1 MEVMTLK
8 VTILFIA
15 VALTI
20 PKWQTFELG
29 ATFELIGGF
38 G

>member
-1 MEVMTLK
+1 LYGGDDIEGNLYHSKIGERLNFK
-8 VTILFIA
+8 VD
-15 VALTI
+15 
-20 PKWQTFELG
+20 